1 MRIIASRFKYILTT
15 DRVNRLHHGRHCADS
30 SRVFWATQRYLEDSA
45 TRLVFHPQPTLRD
58 LGTQYLRLKWFR
70 ELVSRGVLDEPAAQG
85 QLPFYRS
92 NWLPLLLYAVGWG
105 FSRRRPKLR
114 LETGMMSR
122 RSRRMNRRMKWR
134 SRRVNRRSR
143 RVKWRQNIS
152 QPFHLLLSYHRLPRP
167 PSQGLLPVPAGHHGA
182 RWADGWTAAS
192 VLGRRAR

>member
-58 LGTQYLRLKWFR
+58 LGTQYLRVKWFR

-92 NWLPLLLYAVGWG
+92 NWLPLLLFAVRWG
-105 FSRRRPKLR
+105 LRRTLVHTVSQFFDLFEEVQVK
-114 LETGMMSR
+114 R
-122 RSRRMNRRMKWR
+122 RA
-134 SRRVNRRSR
+134 
-143 RVKWRQNIS
+143 
-152 QPFHLLLSYHRLPRP
+152 PRGP
-167 PSQGLLPVPAGHHGA
+167 QINPMP
-182 RWADGWTAAS
+182 
-192 VLGRRAR
+192 VLGTIICGGST